1 MTSGT
6 SGANKPVGANK
17 PGAKASDQA
26 RQIASQVSGQV
37 PNQAAGPASSQ
48 ASAPVAGPV
57 VEPVAGQAPARTP
70 VRSDPRVLGF
80 SAHAALAF
88 MAMGAIVMVAAG
100 YVYWIFEMD
109 GAATGYSGSAILYRL
124 ILIVILM
131 LFIPFTAMS
140 FYFIRRDV
148 RRRELRENCRA
159 LGLDYEHYYQIYKR
173 ETREA
178 HFLYAVC
185 FTSVITML
193 GLTAIFLGKELRLDE
208 GANLLLMGV
217 FTGEDPSR
225 IEAAQTGPL
234 LFFGMAFLGA
244 YLWGL
249 QNILHRYFTNDL
261 VPGVYYGLGT
271 RMIFSAIIALIIYHL
286 LPDAGS
292 GEEELGSGLLPAL
305 AFLIGMFPQ
314 RALQYMTEK
323 VNVLSRPT
331 DIRNREL
338 PLELIQGISVS
349 DKLRLKEEGLESC
362 YDLAN
367 SDFIQLLFTTPF
379 QPLELVD
386 WQLQA
391 RLVLFFGDSVDEL
404 RVHGVRTISEL
415 KLIDDATAQ
424 ELAEKTHATKTAID
438 IARRRAK
445 ADQAVEF
452 LESLREPLV
461 TGGCIKK
468 GTLADQEG
476 PKRKP
481 AAKQA
486 GDGERQAAE

>member
-1 MTSGT
+1 MGNEISTTGDAAEDRRIQERRH
-6 SGANKPVGANK
+6 GY
-17 PGAKASDQA
+17 
-26 RQIASQVSGQV
+26 V
-37 PNQAAGPASSQ
+37 PK
-48 ASAPVAGPV
+48 
-57 VEPVAGQAPARTP
+57 
-70 VRSDPRVLGF
+70 VLGF
-80 SAHAALAF
+80 SANAALAV
-88 MAMGAIVMVAAG
+88 MTLGAFALVIAG
-100 YVYWIFEMD
+100 YFYWDQVMQP
-109 GAATGYSGSAILYRL
+109 ATTEYAGPAILYRL

-140 FYFIRRDV
+140 FYFVRRDV

-173 ETREA
+173 ETRES

-193 GLTAIFLGKELRLDE
+193 GLTAILLGKELKLDE

-217 FTGEDPSR
+217 FTGADPDR
-225 IEAAQTGPL
+225 IEASQTGPL

-249 QNILHRYFTNDL
+249 QNILQRYFTNDL

-271 RMIFSAIIALIIYHL
+271 RMIFAAIIALIIFHL
-286 LPDAGS
+286 LPDAGD
-292 GEEELGSGLLPAL
+292 EETMGSGMLPAL

-323 VNVLSRPT
+323 VNVLSSPS

-349 DKLRLKEEGLESC
+349 DKLRLKEEGVESC

-367 SDFIQLLFTTPF
+367 SDFVQLLFTTPF

-391 RLVLFFGDSVDEL
+391 RLVVFFGDTVDDL
-404 RVHGVRTISEL
+404 RKHGVRTITEL
-415 KLIDDATAQ
+415 KMLDEDTAQ
-424 ELAEKTHATKTAID
+424 ELVEKTHITKMAID
-438 IARRRAK
+438 IARRRAQE
-445 ADQAVEF
+445 DHGIDF
-452 LESLREPLV
+452 LESLRKPLLS
-461 TGGCIKK
+461 GGCIKK
-468 GTLADQEG
+468 EALMPPNAES
-476 PKRKP
+476 
-481 AAKQA
+481 
-486 GDGERQAAE
+486 DGSSENKDPGKELQAAE

>member
-6 SGANKPVGANK
+6 SGA
-17 PGAKASDQA
+17 GAKASDQA
-26 RQIASQVSGQV
+26 RQI
-37 PNQAAGPASSQ
+37 
-48 ASAPVAGPV
+48 SA
-57 VEPVAGQAPARTP
+57 QLTRT
-70 VRSDPRVLGF
+70 SDPKVLGF
-80 SAHAALAF
+80 SANAALAI
-88 MAMGAIVMVAAG
+88 MAVGAIAMVVAG
-100 YVYWIFEMD
+100 YLYWIWEMK
-109 GAATGYSGSAILYRL
+109 GAATAYSGSAILYRL

-159 LGLDYEHYYQIYKR
+159 LGLDYEHYYHIYKR

-185 FTSVITML
+185 FTSVVTML
-193 GLTAIFLGKELRLDE
+193 GLTAIFLGKELRLDH
-208 GANLLLMGV
+208 GANLLLMGI
-217 FTGEDPSR
+217 FTGSDPSK
-225 IEAAQTGPL
+225 ILAMQTGPL

-271 RMIFSAIIALIIYHL
+271 RMIFAGIIALIIYHL
-286 LPDAGS
+286 LPDAGGAS
-292 GEEELGSGLLPAL
+292 EDEMGSGMLPAV

-314 RALQYMTEK
+314 RALQYLTEK

-331 DIRNREL
+331 TIQNREL
-338 PLELIQGISVS
+338 PLELIQGISVN
-349 DKLRLKEEGLESC
+349 DKLRLKEEGVESC

-391 RLVLFFGDSVDEL
+391 RLVMFFGESVDEL
-404 RVHGVRTISEL
+404 REHGVRTISEL

-424 ELAEKTHATKTAID
+424 ELADKTHATKTAID
-438 IARRRAK
+438 IARRRSKGDEAI
-445 ADQAVEF
+445 EF

-468 GTLADQEG
+468 GIETG
-476 PKRKP
+476 PAPKEREA
-481 AAKQA
+481 AAKGA
-486 GDGERQAAE
+486 SGEERQAAE

>member
-6 SGANKPVGANK
+6 TGAGS
-17 PGAKASDQA
+17 KAPDQA
-26 RQIASQVSGQV
+26 RQISSRISGQAMG
-37 PNQAAGPASSQ
+37 QT
-48 ASAPVAGPV
+48 
-57 VEPVAGQAPARTP
+57 AGQAASPTAG
-70 VRSDPRVLGF
+70 RSDPRVLGF
-80 SAHAALAF
+80 SAHAALAL
-88 MAMGAIVMVAAG
+88 MAVGAVAMVAAG
-100 YVYWIFEMD
+100 YLYWNYEMQ
-109 GAATGYSGSAILYRL
+109 GPATGYSGSAILYRL

-148 RRRELRENCRA
+148 RRRELREHCRA
-159 LGLDYEHYYQIYKR
+159 LELDYEHYYQIYKR

-185 FTSVITML
+185 FTSVVTML

-217 FTGEDPSR
+217 FTGSDPSK
-225 IEAAQTGPL
+225 IEAMQTGPL
-234 LFFGMAFLGA
+234 LFSGMAFLGA

-286 LPDAGS
+286 LPDAG
-292 GEEELGSGLLPAL
+292 GDEEMGSGLLPAV

-323 VNVLSRPT
+323 VNVLSRPNDVT
-331 DIRNREL
+331 SREL

-349 DKLRLKEEGLESC
+349 DKLRLKEEGVESC

-367 SDFIQLLFTTPF
+367 CDFIQLLFTTPF

-391 RLVLFFGDSVDEL
+391 RLVMFFGDSVDEL
-404 RVHGVRTISEL
+404 REHGVRTISEL
-415 KLIDDATAQ
+415 KMIDDTTAQ

-445 ADQAVEF
+445 ADQAIEF

-468 GTLADQEG
+468 GKLAE
-476 PKRKP
+476 
-481 AAKQA
+481 
-486 GDGERQAAE
+486 QAAERRKAAAKHNAKEAEDDELQAAE